1 MNISQDVL
9 DLARDKAL
17 AAWYA
22 STTTLPATT
31 TSTTARTTLPATTT
45 STVARTTAPATTT
58 STTARTTLPATTTS
72 TTARTTAPATT
83 TSTAARTTI
92 PATTKQLISQQL
104 SKNVIEK
111 QNNII
116 TALQAGVKAIGTINI
131 EGFTNPPQQSSNLY
145 QPPLYLPSNNLPEL
159 NDYISA
165 YNKSIALLDD
175 PNRITQANF
184 DAYVHLQDN
193 KIAQLQAAIS
203 SFPTNPQKQNNPI
216 RSIKNFKTSVSLNLE
231 PYPDPASQT
240 NLPSYYV
247 GNGAPRYP
255 NYLIYANNG
264 CLQYSPS
271 DASNKE
277 PAAWSVRP
285 CNSNLAGQR
294 FNMQQINNMEQ
305 YNSLITN
312 PNNASYKISEPN
324 SSIFGFY
331 VVNPEGYNEQCLQL
345 NGDGLSVMP
354 CNMDSSQ
361 RFKPYYHSIK
371 P

>member
-1 MNISQDVL
+1 MFPKDVI
-9 DLARDKAL
+9 DLIGEQVDAFT
-17 AAWYA
+17 AAA
-22 STTTLPATT
+22 
-31 TSTTARTTLPATTT
+31 
-45 STVARTTAPATTT
+45 
-58 STTARTTLPATTTS
+58 
-72 TTARTTAPATT
+72 T
-83 TSTAARTTI
+83 TSTAAARTTPTAAI
-92 PATTKQLISQQL
+92 TSTAAATTTTKQLINQQL
-104 SKNVIEK
+104 SKNIIEK

-116 TALQAGVKAIGTINI
+116 SALQASVKAASTINI
-131 EGFTNPPQQSSNLY
+131 EGFSNPHRQTSNLH
-145 QPPLYLPSNNLPEL
+145 QPPLYLPSSNSPEI
-159 NDYISA
+159 NDYMSA

-175 PNRITQANF
+175 PNRMTQANF

-193 KIAQLQAAIS
+193 KIAQLQASIS
-203 SFPTNPQKQNNPI
+203 SFPTNPQQQSNPI

-231 PYPDPASQT
+231 PYPDPASQK

-247 GNGAPRYP
+247 GNGAPKYP

-271 DASNKE
+271 NVSNNT

-294 FNMQQINNMEQ
+294 FNMQQINNMDQ

-312 PNNASYKISEPN
+312 PNYASYKISEPN

-331 VVNPEGYNEQCLQL
+331 VVNPEGYSEQCLQL